1 MKLMSSLFSS
11 NRSLADLAV
20 AVVVMLLVWWAISI
34 AANPILFPSPFLVF
48 HTAMEMAKSGSLWAD
63 ASITT
68 ARVIVGYVLG
78 VIGGVAI
85 GILIGRL
92 HCIGRYV
99 EPLIGFIRTIPP
111 VAIIPLAVIWFG
123 IGETSKYFVVFYG
136 TIFVV
141 VYNVIDG
148 ARNVPITRLLAARS
162 LGASPLQEFVDIVMP
177 SLVPAIWTGM
187 KTAVGFAFMAVVA
200 AELIAARSGIGNL
213 IMQSRTL
220 LETDRMFVGLA
231 ALATMGGAADWAFG
245 KVGRRLLFRYLD
257 YLKH

>member
-1 MKLMSSLFSS
+1 M
-11 NRSLADLAV
+11 DLAV
-20 AVVVMLLVWWAISI
+20 AILVLLSIWWLISSI
-34 AANPILFPSPFLVF
+34 TNPVLFPSPGL
-48 HTAMEMAKSGSLWAD
+48 TLDAALQMLKSGALWAD
-63 ASITT
+63 VSITV
-68 ARVIVGYVLG
+68 ARVLVGYVSG
-78 VIGGVAI
+78 VIGGVLI
-85 GILIGRL
+85 GILIGRM
-92 HCIGRYV
+92 HSIGRYV
-99 EPLIGFIRTIPP
+99 EPMIGFVRTIPP

-123 IGETSKYFVVFYG
+123 IGEMSKYFVVFYG

-148 ARNVPITRLLAARS
+148 ARNVPITRLLAAKS
-162 LGASPLQEFVDIVMP
+162 LGASPFHQFTDIVIP
-177 SLVPAIWTGM
+177 SLIPAIWTGM

-231 ALATMGGAADWAFG
+231 VLAVMGGAADWTFG
-245 KVGRRLLFRYLD
+245 KVGARLLFRYLD